1 MSALNIIAVIFWGI
15 AGYINGRNDGE
26 FQDRDGM
33 KNMAIMVI
41 VVLVAVILE
50 RMLK

>member
-1 MSALNIIAVIFWGI
+1 MSALNIIAVILWGL

-26 FQDRDGM
+26 FQDRDGI

-50 RMLK
+50 RMS